1 MDISNQKKIGIIGG
15 GVAGIS
21 SAVELLKN
29 SHHHIHIFEA
39 KNELGGRIFSFQ
51 DQITGEF
58 IDNGKHLMVGAY
70 SNFFN
75 LLRFI
80 DSYNNLS
87 FQKHLEVNFL
97 KKNIHYSLS
106 SGRFNKISLL
116 FSLIKI
122 NQLSISEKFRIINFI
137 KKIKKI
143 KKFENLNITASE
155 LLINHGQTFNIIQ
168 HIWEPLILAT
178 MNIKV
183 QEASAAIFLEILDQA
198 FFSSKSN
205 QKIVFSEVPLMHL
218 LKPIEKLN
226 SNSFCIS
233 KYTYINKIERS
244 DNNFVIHS
252 STGLSWEFDILIL
265 AISPKQ
271 IVQILPDSYRF
282 LPEWKKIYEFT
293 KIIEYSPILSVYLWS
308 NKKLLNKTFTG
319 LIDTEFQWIF
329 SEKSNKYKY
338 SLTKSAAED
347 FVTKSKK
354 EIIEIVYKDLSLS
367 LNEFNPEEIFHYQ
380 IIFEKQATIK
390 ITPEIEKLRPSNQ
403 VDECIFIAGDW
414 TNTKLPATLESAA
427 KSGFLAAKE
436 IVSQHYKL
444 I

>member
-1 MDISNQKKIGIIGG
+1 MDNSNQKKIGIIGG

-29 SHHHIHIFEA
+29 SNHHIHIFEA

-80 DSYNNLS
+80 NSYNNLS

-97 KKNIHYSLS
+97 KKNIHYNLS

-116 FSLIKI
+116 LSLIKI
-122 NQLSISEKFRIINFI
+122 NQLSISEKFRIISFI

-143 KKFENLNITASE
+143 KKFDNLEITASE
-155 LLINHGQTFNIIQ
+155 LLINHGQTFNIIK

-183 QEASAAIFLEILDQA
+183 QDASAAIFLEILDQA
-198 FFSSKSN
+198 FFSSISN

-218 LKPIEKLN
+218 LKPIENLN

-233 KYTYINKIERS
+233 KYTFINKIERS
-244 DNNFVIHS
+244 DNNFVIYS

-271 IVQILPDSYRF
+271 IVQILPDRFRF
-282 LPEWKKIYEFT
+282 LIEWKKIYEFAEM
-293 KIIEYSPILSVYLWS
+293 IEYSPILSVYLWS

-338 SLTKSAAED
+338 TLTKSAAED

-354 EIIEIVYKDLSLS
+354 EIIEILYKDLSLS
-367 LNEFNPEEIFHYQ
+367 LNEFQPEEIFHYQ

-390 ITPEIEKLRPSNQ
+390 ITPKIEKLRPNNQ
-403 VDECIFIAGDW
+403 VNESILIAGDW
-414 TNTKLPATLESAA
+414 TNTKLPATIESAA

-436 IVSQHYKL
+436 IIGQHQKS